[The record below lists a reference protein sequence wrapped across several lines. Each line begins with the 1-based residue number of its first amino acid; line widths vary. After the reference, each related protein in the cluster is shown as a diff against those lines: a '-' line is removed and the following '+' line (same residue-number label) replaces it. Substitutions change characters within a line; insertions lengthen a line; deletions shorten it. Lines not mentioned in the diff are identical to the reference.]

1 MQCDHTISNNFS
13 NEKMRSAY
21 DKDGISG
28 LHKADYTP
36 TFGERLEK
44 LCTLLIGFY
53 ALGLVTFACYAA
65 SDIILLIVSDL
76 YLFIRYPSVE
86 LEWASPVLY

>member
-1 MQCDHTISNNFS
+1 MYCNQLINTIS

-44 LCTLLIGFY
+44 LCTLLIGIY
-53 ALGLVTFACYAA
+53 ALGLVTFACIAA
-65 SDIILLIVSDL
+65 SDIILLMVSDL

-86 LEWASPVLY
+86 LEWVSTVLY